1 MTVIKIKI
9 MKKTI
14 FTMLAMATI
23 FLSVNAQKNSNEHHE
38 NKHHDK
44 QMKAKNLNLSN
55 TQKEQLK
62 VYHESTKQQ
71 LDELKKND
79 GITVKE
85 YNARKAAIREKQK
98 EQMINLLTPEQKN
111 ELAQHKNHK
120 EGKELDHEN
129 NKLDKMKSRLN
140 LTDDQMVRIKATRNV
155 NEAKIEAIKENSQLS
170 NSTKKEQIK
179 AIKQTEKDTY
189 KQILTSEQLN
199 KMEEKRK
206 DHNDNPPRK

>member
-1 MTVIKIKI
+1 MLVI
-9 MKKTI
+9 
-14 FTMLAMATI
+14 ATI
-23 FLSVNAQKNSNEHHE
+23 FLSATAQENRSEHRE

>member
-1 MTVIKIKI
+1 
-9 MKKTI
+9 
-14 FTMLAMATI
+14 MLAMATI

-44 QMKAKNLNLSN
+44 HMRPKNLNLSN

-71 LDELKKND
+71 MDELKKNE
-79 GITVKE
+79 GLTVKE

-98 EQMINLLTPEQKN
+98 EQMKSLLTPEQKN

-129 NKLDKMKSRLN
+129 KKHDKMKSHLN
-140 LTDDQMVRIKATRNV
+140 LTDDQVVKIKTNRDLND
-155 NEAKIEAIKENSQLS
+155 AKIEAIKENTQLNKS
-170 NSTKKEQIK
+170 IKKEQIK
-179 AIKQTEKDTY
+179 AIKQAEKESY
-189 KQILTSEQLN
+189 KQILTAEQLN